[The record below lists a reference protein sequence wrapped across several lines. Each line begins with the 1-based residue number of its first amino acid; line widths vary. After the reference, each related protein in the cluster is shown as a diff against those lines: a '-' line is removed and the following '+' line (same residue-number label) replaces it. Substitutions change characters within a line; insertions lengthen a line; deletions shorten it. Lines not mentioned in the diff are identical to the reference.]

1 MTVLIAGCG
10 DLGTEAGLRF
20 AAAGF
25 PVLGWRRSPEKIP
38 APLAGRAADLTGTL
52 PRVPADTDIVVICVA
67 AGERTEA
74 AYRSAYVDGTS
85 NVLDALERDGVQ
97 PRRIL
102 FVSSTAVYG
111 DADGGWLDEV
121 LMRICDAITAFP
133 SILLCLVLIAIFG
146 SGKYNIILS
155 LGILFVPS
163 FSRIV
168 RAEVANQK
176 ALDYVRSAKLMGVG
190 DMRILFVHIMPNIV
204 PVLLSAVAIG
214 FNNAVLAE
222 ASMSYLGVGV
232 QPPDPSL
239 GRMLSEAQTYLLS
252 APWYALSVGGAIILL
267 ILGFGLLSEGLGGDK
282 NA

>member
-1 MTVLIAGCG
+1 MIDRKNKTFRAGMVITLFMLVVILVGIFWTPYDPNAMDGTARLAAPSLAHPLGADNLGRDILSRVVEGAGATFLIAAATVAIGLVVG
-10 DLGTEAGLRF
+10 LLLGG
-20 AAAGF
+20 
-25 PVLGWRRSPEKIP
+25 
-38 APLAGRAADLTGTL
+38 LTG
-52 PRVPADTDIVVICVA
+52 
-67 AGERTEA
+67 
-74 AYRSAYVDGTS
+74 YY
-85 NVLDALERDGVQ
+85 
-97 PRRIL
+97 
-102 FVSSTAVYG
+102 
-111 DADGGWLDEV
+111 GGWLDEV
-121 LMRICDAITAFP
+121 LMRVCDAITAFP

-146 SGKYNIILS
+146 SGKYNIILA

-168 RAEVANQK
+168 RAEVAKQK

-267 ILGFGLLSEGLGGDK
+267 ILGFGLLSEGLGGNK
-282 NA
+282 SA